1 MIPTQSYLKDLQKN
15 YNSCSICKHKNHKPK
30 IILVMEEGKWAME
43 EGKMEGVDISRNDV
57 IQEMRAG
64 GMKE

>member
-1 MIPTQSYLKDLQKN
+1 
-15 YNSCSICKHKNHKPK
+15 
-30 IILVMEEGKWAME
+30 MEEGKWAME